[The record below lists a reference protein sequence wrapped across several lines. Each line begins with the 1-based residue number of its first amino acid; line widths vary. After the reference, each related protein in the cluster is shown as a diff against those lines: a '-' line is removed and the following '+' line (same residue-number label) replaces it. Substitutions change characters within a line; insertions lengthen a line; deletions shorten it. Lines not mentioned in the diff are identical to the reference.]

1 MAEPARTGSAKPR
14 RRNDRPGIAERRLAV
29 EVVGHVLKARVALD
43 ETLDAALAGA
53 DLDGRDAGL
62 ARAIATATFRHL
74 GSIRAALDVLLESGL
89 PAKGG
94 PLEAILLTGA
104 TQILDLGVPDHAAV
118 DLAVTLTR
126 EDNRSAPYGKLVNAV
141 LRRVARE
148 RDAILA
154 ARDPLAQDTPD
165 WLAARWIAQYGA
177 ETARAIAQANAQEAA
192 LDITPKADAAA
203 WAERLGGRLLPT
215 GSIRLAERTA
225 VPDLPGYGDGAW
237 WVQDAAAAIPARL
250 IRAEPGARVAD
261 LCAAPGGKTA
271 QLAAAGY
278 AVLAVDRSASRLTRL
293 AANLARLD
301 LVAET
306 RVADATTLEAEPF
319 DAVLLDAP
327 CSATGTLRRH
337 PDVAWT
343 KDGRDIAKLAA
354 LQARLLTHAADLTRQ
369 GGSLVYCTCSL
380 EAQEGEEIVAA
391 FLASRPDFAHDPILA
406 TEVPGLDQAITGL
419 GELRILP
426 SYWPAPE
433 PRMGGL
439 DGFYAARLRRT
450 R

>member
-1 MAEPARTGSAKPR
+1 MAEPARAAANRGR
-14 RRNDRPGIAERRLAV
+14 RRNDRPGLAERRLAA
-29 EVVGHVLKARVALD
+29 EVVGQVLKARVTLD

-74 GSIRAALDVLLESGL
+74 GSLRAVLDTLLESGL
-89 PAKGG
+89 PSKGG

-177 ETARAIAQANAQEAA
+177 VAAREIAQANAREAA
-192 LDITPKADAAA
+192 LDITPKADAQA

-215 GSIRLAERTA
+215 GSIRLTERTA
-225 VPDLPGYGDGAW
+225 VPDLPGYSEGAW

-278 AVLAVDRSASRLTRL
+278 SVTAVDRSSGRL
-293 AANLARLD
+293 ARLSANLARLG
-301 LVAET
+301 LKVET
-306 RVADATTLEAEPF
+306 QVADATTLDAEPF

-327 CSATGTLRRH
+327 CSATGTMRRH

-354 LQARLLTHAADLTRQ
+354 LQARLLAHAAELTRS

-380 EAQEGEEIVAA
+380 EAQEGEDIVTA
-391 FLASRPDFAHDPILA
+391 FLAARPDFERDPIA
-406 TEVPGLDQAITGL
+406 DREVPGLAQAVTKAGA
-419 GELRILP
+419 LRILP
-426 SYWPAPE
+426 SFWPDAE
-433 PRMGGL
+433 PRMAGL
-439 DGFYAARLRRT
+439 DGFFAARLRRT